1 MSTVATLGVVLVVL
15 ALIVIGLPVVL
26 GIASDVYQRHLQFRE
41 RKLELMADRTAEKAA
56 QYAAQVERLEQ
67 RMRVLERIATDR
79 NADLAREIEDLH
91 APDSEPRRIN

>member
-1 MSTVATLGVVLVVL
+1 MSLAEALVLV
-15 ALIVIGLPVVL
+15 ALIVVGLPVVL
-26 GIASDVYQRHLQFRE
+26 GIGSDIYKRRLKFEE

-79 NADLAREIEDLH
+79 GANLASEIEDLRG
-91 APDSEPRRIN
+91 PGKQGRIN